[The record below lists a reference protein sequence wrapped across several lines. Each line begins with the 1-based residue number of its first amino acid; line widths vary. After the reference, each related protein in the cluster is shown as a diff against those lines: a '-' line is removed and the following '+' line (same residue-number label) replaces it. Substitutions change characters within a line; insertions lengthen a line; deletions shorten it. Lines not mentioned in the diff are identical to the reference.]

1 MKKLAGLLGFALVV
15 TFMSPVQSFA
25 AAPKAGATCT
35 KLGLTSIAA
44 NKKFTCIKSGKK
56 LVWDKGVLI
65 VQATPTSAQVFY
77 VPKDKTE
84 VYKVSDSEGCAV
96 AFDGSG
102 KEVTFATLWASIDGK
117 WLQVKTQENGWEKTC
132 NDPRLPDNKYFAF
145 AKAAVD
151 IGTKLRWKFVG
162 PVNIFERDAQ
172 GIGYS
177 QPFIFTAPPK
187 PLKPNEPIVP
197 NPVEGGYGITWQNIT
212 QRVADISAASWTDAQ
227 ATINRN
233 KGLTTALAGYKS
245 YISPGALATDPK
257 IGEIEILLNRTFS
270 LFARIPAPKN
280 VIFVATTQEERLA
293 TKTQIDRLYPD
304 SDWIKI
310 KLDDIYG
317 INTDQPAG
325 SVFTQTSCKGS
336 DAARSVSTYPDG
348 MKATALIISVCPDL
362 GNSEKHIT
370 SVFGMSHEYI
380 HSIQVAVLVN
390 VLDREKYEP
399 CWLREGAAEWGQAA
413 VANNFDEYLSNQHLR
428 PYLLTSNGLQY
439 EQTAAKTWT
448 TEEVDSYLK
457 LADKPSTCGTT
468 NQYALAYSLGA
479 AATEALVSI
488 GGSESFFALQ
498 LRLANGQTSNQAFQA
513 VYGKPWDEIR
523 PILAEVVARKIT
535 LAWTPQA
542 LTYQTRPAR

>member
-1 MKKLAGLLGFALVV
+1 
-15 TFMSPVQSFA
+15 
-25 AAPKAGATCT
+25 
-35 KLGLTSIAA
+35 
-44 NKKFTCIKSGKK
+44 
-56 LVWDKGVLI
+56 
-65 VQATPTSAQVFY
+65 

-96 AFDGSG
+96 AYDGSG
-102 KEVTFATLWASIDGK
+102 KEVTFATLWASIDGQ
-117 WLQVKTQENGWEKTC
+117 WLQVKTQETGWEKTC

-212 QRVADISAASWTDAQ
+212 QRVADISAAAWTDAQ

-245 YISPGALATDPK
+245 YLSPGALATDPE
-257 IGEIEILLNRTFS
+257 IGEAEIYLKRTFS

-304 SDWIKI
+304 SDWIKS

-325 SVFTQTSCKGS
+325 SVFTQTQCNGN
-336 DAARSVSTYPDG
+336 DGGRSVSTYPDG
-348 MKATALIISVCPDL
+348 RIATALLISVCPDI
-362 GNSEKHIT
+362 GNSPTHING
-370 SVFGMSHEYI
+370 VHGMAHEYL

-390 VLDREKYEP
+390 VLDRLKYEP
-399 CWLREGAAEWGQAA
+399 CWLREGAAEWTQA
-413 VANNFDEYLSNQHLR
+413 VVSNNFDQYLSNQHLHPR
-428 PYLLTSNGLQY
+428 LGTSNGLQSQ
-439 EQTAAKTWT
+439 QTDARTWT
-448 TEEVDSYLK
+448 TEEVVSYLN
-457 LADKPSTCGTT
+457 LANEPSSCGTT
-468 NQYALAYSLGA
+468 NQFALAWSLGE
-479 AATEALVSI
+479 AATETLVSI
-488 GGSESFFALQ
+488 GGSESFFSLQ
-498 LRLANGQTSNQAFQA
+498 ILMANGQTINQAFKT
-513 VYGKPWDEIR
+513 VYGITWDEAA
-523 PILAEVVARKIT
+523 PILAEVVAKKIT
-535 LAWTPQA
+535 LGWTNEA
-542 LTYQTRPAR
+542 YTYQTRP